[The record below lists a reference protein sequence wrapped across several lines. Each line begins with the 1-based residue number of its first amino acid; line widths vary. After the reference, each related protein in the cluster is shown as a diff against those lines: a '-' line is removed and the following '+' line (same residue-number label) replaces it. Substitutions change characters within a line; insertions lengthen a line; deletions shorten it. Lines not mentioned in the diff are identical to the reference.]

1 MKQQHSA
8 NKSKRK
14 ISHDSAHRPQNKAIS
29 LPIHCEFMF
38 RAPLQKSNFARRNA
52 IARIIDNRGRS
63 QTQCGVR
70 KNPLAA
76 PKSQKRGLVGACR
89 APAKCPKCCNS
100 SSVSLMR
107 RKKTTLYSRN
117 TKRFSEK
124 QLDRATWQETVM
136 PDRNNTNQVQRRRFP
151 PEPRHSPCQYG
162 WVLAAATSLLS
173 QKSTIVYILSSFG
186 CAKAPKISCSEA
198 GSYYSGLAYGTT
210 AQTTFRHTLC

>member
-1 MKQQHSA
+1 MC
-8 NKSKRK
+8 K
-14 ISHDSAHRPQNKAIS
+14 IRLSH
-29 LPIHCEFMF
+29 
-38 RAPLQKSNFARRNA
+38 QK
-52 IARIIDNRGRS
+52 
-63 QTQCGVR
+63 VR
-70 KNPLAA
+70 
-76 PKSQKRGLVGACR
+76 KRGLVGACR
-89 APAKCPKCCNS
+89 APAKRPKNCDS

-173 QKSTIVYILSSFG
+173 QKSAGSLHIVKFRLCKS
-186 CAKAPKISCSEA
+186 AEKNCSEA

-210 AQTTFRHTLC
+210 AETTFRHTLC